1 MNVNNN
7 IFGIIYILIAMALFS
22 VHDAILKYI
31 FEKTSLY
38 EIFFARTLIA
48 AFLSGGFL
56 LITKQRI
63 SLITHYPLLSMIR
76 VALHFLA
83 FSFYFVSLT
92 YLSLAVATA
101 LYFSTPFFMS
111 IFARIFLKEHI
122 GYKRWVSIFFGFV
135 GVYIILNPNFEDFDY
150 KTLLPLLC
158 ALFYALSMTITK
170 ITSDKD
176 DAYTQLL
183 YFYLITILLC
193 VLLFLILG
201 SGQFDNYSDPT
212 VNFIFRKWFSDI
224 NYTWKFIAII
234 GVLATVAF
242 TCVFKAYSSYS
253 TSVTSIFEYSLIVWS
268 IIIGSFLFNDI
279 PTIRTIIGC
288 IIVIFAGMFIFFR
301 EKIREQKTNLETP
314 LRR

>member
-1 MNVNNN
+1 MGRN
-7 IFGIIYILIAMALFS
+7 IFQSGKHVIHFKFEFFLSFP
-22 VHDAILKYI
+22 I
-31 FEKTSLY
+31 FENTSLY

-122 GYKRWVSIFFGFV
+122 GYKRWVSIFFGFL

>member
-1 MNVNNN
+1 MNANNN

-31 FEKTSLY
+31 FEKISLY

-48 AFLSGGFL
+48 ALLSGGFL

-63 SLITHYPLLSMIR
+63 ICTTHYPVLSIIR
-76 VALHFLA
+76 VVLHFLA

-92 YLSLAVATA
+92 YLTLAVATA

-122 GYKRWVSIFFGFV
+122 GYKRWLSIFFGFV
-135 GVYIILNPNFEDFDY
+135 GVYIILNPNFNDFDY

-158 ALFYALSMTITK
+158 ALFYSLSMTITK

-176 DAYTQLL
+176 DTYTQLL

-193 VLLFLILG
+193 VLLFFILG
-201 SGQFDNYSDPT
+201 SGQFDNYNDPT
-212 VNFIFRKWFSDI
+212 IKFIFREWFSDI

-234 GVLATVAF
+234 GVLATIAF
-242 TCVFKAYSSYS
+242 TCVFRAYSSYS

-268 IIIGSFLFNDI
+268 IIIGYFLFNNI
-279 PTIRTIIGC
+279 PSIRIVIGC
-288 IIVIFAGMFIFFR
+288 IIIIGAGMFIFFR
-301 EKIREQKTNLETP
+301 EKIREQKINLETP

>member
-1 MNVNNN
+1 MNAKNN
-7 IFGIIYILIAMALFS
+7 ILGIIYILIAMALFS
-22 VHDAILKYI
+22 IHDAILKYI

-48 AFLSGGFL
+48 TLLSTGFL
-56 LITKQRI
+56 LIKKQRI
-63 SLITHYPLLSMIR
+63 SFITHYPFLSIIR
-76 VALHFLA
+76 VVLHFLA

-111 IFARIFLKEHI
+111 IFARIYLKEHI
-122 GYKRWVSIFFGFV
+122 GYKRWLSIFFGFI
-135 GVYIILNPNFEDFDY
+135 GVYIILNPNFKDFDF

-176 DAYTQLL
+176 NAYTQLF
-183 YFYLITILLC
+183 YFYLITISLC
-193 VLLFLILG
+193 SFLFLILG
-201 SGQFDNYSDPT
+201 SGQFDNFSDPT
-212 VNFIFRKWFSDI
+212 VKFIFREWFSDI

-234 GVLATVAF
+234 GVLATIAF
-242 TCVFKAYSSYS
+242 TCVFKAYSTYS

-268 IIIGSFLFNDI
+268 IIIGFFLFDDI
-279 PTIRTIIGC
+279 PTIRTMIGC
-288 IIVIFAGMFIFFR
+288 IIVILAGMFIFFR
-301 EKIREQKTNLETP
+301 ENIREQKANLETP
-314 LRR
+314 MRR

>member
-1 MNVNNN
+1 
-7 IFGIIYILIAMALFS
+7 
-22 VHDAILKYI
+22 
-31 FEKTSLY
+31 
-38 EIFFARTLIA
+38 
-48 AFLSGGFL
+48 
-56 LITKQRI
+56 
-63 SLITHYPLLSMIR
+63 
-76 VALHFLA
+76 
-83 FSFYFVSLT
+83 
-92 YLSLAVATA
+92 
-101 LYFSTPFFMS
+101 MS
-111 IFARIFLKEHI
+111 IFARIFLKEYI
-122 GYKRWVSIFFGFV
+122 GYKRWLSIFFGFV

-176 DAYTQLL
+176 DTYTQLL

-201 SGQFDNYSDPT
+201 SGQFDDYSDPT
-212 VNFIFRKWFSDI
+212 VNFIFREWFSNI
-224 NYTWKFIAII
+224 NYTWKFIGII

>member
-7 IFGIIYILIAMALFS
+7 TFGIIYILIAMALFS

-56 LITKQRI
+56 LIKKQRI
-63 SLITHYPLLSMIR
+63 SLITHYPLLSIIR
-76 VALHFLA
+76 VVLHFLA

-111 IFARIFLKEHI
+111 IFARFFLKEHI
-122 GYKRWVSIFFGFV
+122 GYKRWLSIFFGFV

-201 SGQFDNYSDPT
+201 SGQFDDYSDPT
-212 VNFIFRKWFSDI
+212 VNFIFREWFSDI
-224 NYTWKFIAII
+224 NYTWKFIGII

-242 TCVFKAYSSYS
+242 TFVFKAYSLYS
-253 TSVTSIFEYSLIVWS
+253 TSVTSIFEYSLIIWS
-268 IIIGSFLFNDI
+268 IIIGFFLFNDI

-288 IIVIFAGMFIFFR
+288 IIVIFAGMFIFLR
-301 EKIREQKTNLETP
+301 EKIRKQKTNIETP

>member
-63 SLITHYPLLSMIR
+63 SLITHYPLLSIIR

-122 GYKRWVSIFFGFV
+122 GYKRWGSIFFGFV

-288 IIVIFAGMFIFFR
+288 VIVIFAGMFIFFR